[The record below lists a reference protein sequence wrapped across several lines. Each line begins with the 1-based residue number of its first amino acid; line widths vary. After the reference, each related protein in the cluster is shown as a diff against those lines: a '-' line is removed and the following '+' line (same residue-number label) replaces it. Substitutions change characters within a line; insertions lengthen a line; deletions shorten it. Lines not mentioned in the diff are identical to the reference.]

1 MLVAQ
6 SQRNVTEVD
15 ILSLMENMSQQLSN
29 GTEARGAA
37 TLRGGHAVALKI
49 ADQTPLSNSS
59 PDKSASNVAKA
70 ISLFQEDEKSL
81 LSHAKAVSNDAQASW
96 TKAVR
101 PTLPRAPSGHHWVIQ
116 DTSDTEHSPLLS
128 EYVPDSHDTYVDLP
142 GSPWKLVKSSKAAS
156 LVVQL
161 IGMDAW
167 KRQLDEKIRKDKV
180 LFRLP
185 FSTRKIQPPP
195 WLASVAA
202 ASGFFEKKAAK
213 PLNATAATGRAALEV
228 AEESPFL
235 LQHVMPIV
243 FLVRDIPLW
252 LAQRLKKMAAKVTE
266 MGLVTAQIVCSTV
279 MLGVLLV
286 FIIIDKGLQVCRG
299 TNCDE
304 TNGALQGE
312 EYWRQQLTSWEAMP
326 GVEYNEIMGD
336 G

>member
-1 MLVAQ
+1 LIGMDAWKRQLDEKI
-6 SQRNVTEVD
+6 RKDTE
-15 ILSLMENMSQQLSN
+15 
-29 GTEARGAA
+29 
-37 TLRGGHAVALKI
+37 
-49 ADQTPLSNSS
+49 
-59 PDKSASNVAKA
+59 
-70 ISLFQEDEKSL
+70 LFHEKSL